1 MCRGRGYL
9 TGMSSGDTERRLF
22 VLVGGWPGSGKTT
35 LARALA
41 TRLSL
46 PLLSKDEIKESLA
59 ETLGQPTTV
68 AASQD
73 LGRVAVRVMLRVA
86 QGCPAAV
93 LDSTWFADVR
103 REVQSLPGE
112 LVEVRCIL
120 DRAVARRRYYARATT
135 RDRAHLDLQ
144 RTEEELWGQPS
155 VALGVGRLIEVDTR
169 NPVDVEALVQDLRRS

>member
-1 MCRGRGYL
+1 
-9 TGMSSGDTERRLF
+9 MSSGDTQQRLF

-59 ETLGQPTTV
+59 EALGQPTTV
-68 AASQD
+68 AASQE
-73 LGRVAVRVMLRVA
+73 LGRAAVRAMLRVA
-86 QGCPAAV
+86 RECPSAV
-93 LDSTWFADVR
+93 LDSTWFAPVR
-103 REVQSLPGE
+103 PEVESLPGE
-112 LVEVRCIL
+112 VVEVRCVL
-120 DRAVARRRYYARATT
+120 DREVARRRYYARATT

-155 VALGVGRLIEVDTR
+155 LPLGVGRLIEVDTE
-169 NPVDVEALVQDLRRS
+169 NAVDVEALVQDLWRT